1 MTSELRVDNLK
12 GSTTGGSI
20 NVLSEG
26 TSVTTNLQQGLAK
39 AFAMADMDGD
49 DVIEDSLNFASVVDN
64 GSGDFEL
71 NFTNNMSSA
80 SYAKSGNCGNK
91 TKSTASVPVCR
102 PAIST
107 SSAYKFT
114 TVFASS
120 TSEGGFDADDI
131 NSSIHGDLA

>member
-1 MTSELRVDNLK
+1 M
-12 GSTTGGSI
+12 STITVTNIKATGETASRSATG
-20 NVLSEG
+20 V
-26 TSVTTNLQQGLAK
+26 A
-39 AFAMADMDGD
+39 AAWAMADMDGD
-49 DVIEDSLNFASVVDN
+49 DVIEDSFNFASVTDN

-102 PAIST
+102 PAIPT

-114 TVFASS
+114 TNFASS
-120 TSEGGFDADDI
+120 TSEGSFDADDI
-131 NSSIHGDLA
+131 NAVIHGDLA

>member
-1 MTSELRVDNLK
+1 M
-12 GSTTGGSI
+12 STITVTNIKATGETASR
-20 NVLSEG
+20 SA
-26 TSVTTNLQQGLAK
+26 TSVA
-39 AFAMADMDGD
+39 AAWAMADMDGD
-49 DVIEDSLNFASVVDN
+49 DVIEDSFNFASVTDN

-102 PAIST
+102 PAVPT

-114 TVFASS
+114 TNFASS

-131 NSSIHGDLA
+131 NAVIHGDLA